1 MLKLIFMLQHV
12 HNIDVLVGEFK
23 LFDQKNGE
31 ETEAVT
37 MVFATTSVVGLTAN
51 KSNNDTVII

>member
-1 MLKLIFMLQHV
+1 MLQHV

>member
-1 MLKLIFMLQHV
+1 MLNLIFMFQHIN
-12 HNIDVLVGEFK
+12 NIEVLVGKFK

-37 MVFATTSVVGLTAN
+37 MVFATTSVLGLTAN

>member
-1 MLKLIFMLQHV
+1 MFQHIN
-12 HNIDVLVGEFK
+12 NIEVLVGKFK

-37 MVFATTSVVGLTAN
+37 MVFATTSVLGLTAN